1 MLLHLTCFLMNV
13 FLKALL
19 FACIAAVGNA
29 IFVFGQ
35 KKSIPNGNPFI
46 FLTFSL
52 TLCVLY
58 LTISTLFFPLS
69 ETKTYLLN
77 SWKAIVITGTGLFI
91 TYVGFYLLYSRFGAS
106 YYIIY
111 AVASIITTAI
121 IVGVVVFREPFNIYY
136 LLSILSAVLTIALF
150 FAGQRVN
157 K

>member
-1 MLLHLTCFLMNV
+1 MNV
-13 FLKALL
+13 MIRALA

-35 KKSIPNGNPFI
+35 KKSIPNANPFI

-52 TLCVLY
+52 ALCVFY
-58 LTISTLFFPLS
+58 LIISTLSFS
-69 ETKTYLLN
+69 VGDVKTYLTGN
-77 SWKAIVITGTGLFI
+77 WKAIAITGTGLFI

-111 AVASIITTAI
+111 AVVSIITTAI
-121 IVGVVVFREPFNIYY
+121 IVGVVIFREPFNVYY
-136 LLSILSAVLTIALF
+136 LLSILSAILTIALF
-150 FAGQRVN
+150 FMGQRSG